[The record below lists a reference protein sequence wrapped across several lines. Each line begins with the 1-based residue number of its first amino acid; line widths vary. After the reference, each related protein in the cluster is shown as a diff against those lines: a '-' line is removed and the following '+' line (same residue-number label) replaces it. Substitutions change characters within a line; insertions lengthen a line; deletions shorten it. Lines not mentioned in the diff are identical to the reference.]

1 MSGYPLSK
9 QAMLLWTGLD
19 LYEEMQK
26 FYRDFYSANGMT
38 LSVIGK
44 ESIPELE
51 VQLLSEILRSIFLS
65 DLDQCIMQAM
75 VREKFSTIVDK
86 NLTLPKGPQGK
97 RSWRKLFNL
106 YISLHLKRRFAP
118 RWCREWASTLHL
130 QGLDES
136 MDCRSVA
143 WIATWISGMES
154 LAVAIACEGCQDV
167 AGMRHQ
173 TGFKGLT
180 CAWNH
185 ETIWIH
191 IISLL
196 EFPSVL
202 QFWNSKSLRLDLFP
216 LVPVGL
222 FPRLKFSWVLPW
234 QAPLWRSKPKAWNG
248 GSTMISDGQ
257 LNRFRFNVCG
267 PTRSIPQMR
276 DFDTWPFRPKRFL
289 TMVHVVYTWEMF
301 NVWMFET
308 RSLWFKKIGSKA
320 WWSVQLLPP
329 APLP

>member
-118 RWCREWASTLHL
+118 R
-130 QGLDES
+130 
-136 MDCRSVA
+136 
-143 WIATWISGMES
+143 
-154 LAVAIACEGCQDV
+154 
-167 AGMRHQ
+167 
-173 TGFKGLT
+173 
-180 CAWNH
+180 
-185 ETIWIH
+185 
-191 IISLL
+191 
-196 EFPSVL
+196 
-202 QFWNSKSLRLDLFP
+202 
-216 LVPVGL
+216 
-222 FPRLKFSWVLPW
+222 
-234 QAPLWRSKPKAWNG
+234 
-248 GSTMISDGQ
+248 
-257 LNRFRFNVCG
+257 
-267 PTRSIPQMR
+267 
-276 DFDTWPFRPKRFL
+276 
-289 TMVHVVYTWEMF
+289 
-301 NVWMFET
+301 
-308 RSLWFKKIGSKA
+308 
-320 WWSVQLLPP
+320 
-329 APLP
+329 